1 MNKSEA
7 LYVIHEILVALRDA
21 VTVSGFSLDSSG
33 PKNSE
38 LNKEFQVNIKCDLD
52 DNSRK
57 LIQPILEKRN
67 LKIDII
73 QDNIVI
79 YSA

>member
-7 LYVIHEILVALRDA
+7 LYVIHEILVALKDSA
-21 VTVSGFSLDSSG
+21 TVDGFSLDSPS

-38 LNKEFQVNIKCDLD
+38 LNENFRVNIRCDLD

-57 LIQPILEKRN
+57 LIQPVLDKRN
-67 LKIDII
+67 LKIDVLKKIL
-73 QDNIVI
+73 
-79 YSA
+79 

>member
-7 LYVIHEILVALRDA
+7 LYVIHEILVALRDS
-21 VTVSGFSLDSSG
+21 VTVSGFFLDSSS

-38 LNKEFQVNIKCDLD
+38 LNENFRINIRCDFD

-57 LIQPILEKRN
+57 LIQPVLDKRN
-67 LKIDII
+67 LKLMYCNII
-73 QDNIVI
+73 L
-79 YSA
+79 